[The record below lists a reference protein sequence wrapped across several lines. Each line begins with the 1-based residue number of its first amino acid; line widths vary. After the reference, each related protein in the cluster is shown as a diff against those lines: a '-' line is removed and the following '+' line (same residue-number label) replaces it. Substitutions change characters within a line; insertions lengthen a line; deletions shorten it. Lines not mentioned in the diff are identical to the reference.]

1 MKQIYACKLYK
12 SSNRKQ
18 KIQSALANPINQP
31 LVKQL
36 REYLDDEYI
45 RKDILEPES
54 IQEKEERI
62 HEEEPAGDD
71 KLEGKGTGT
80 PIVPKTSEHDSNLP
94 EQVDDSLDELETQKD
109 EEDDEGVKSSIQASL
124 QSISVID
131 INSLKGLMNSVDNT
145 SGIIR
150 VKHDNEKHELWLYYN
165 DSVNLNDVMT
175 PVIELLEAS
184 NYYYL
189 TFSRLARSANA
200 MVFEVELDCMMPSSI
215 SGTID
220 NGGTQDE

>member
-12 SSNRKQ
+12 ASNRKQ
-18 KIQSALANPINQP
+18 KIQSAFANPINQP

-62 HEEEPAGDD
+62 REEEPTGDD

-80 PIVPKTSEHDSNLP
+80 SSLSKTSEHDSKLS
-94 EQVDDSLDELETQKD
+94 EQVDDNQDKLETQD
-109 EEDDEGVKSSIQASL
+109 EEEDDESVKSSIQASL

-131 INSLKGLMNSVDNT
+131 IDSLKGLMNSVDNT

-200 MVFEVELDCMMPSSI
+200 MVFEVGLDCIMQSSI

-220 NGGTQDE
+220 NGGTEDE

>member
-12 SSNRKQ
+12 ASNRKQ
-18 KIQSALANPINQP
+18 TIQSALANPINQP

-62 HEEEPAGDD
+62 REEEPAGDD

-80 PIVPKTSEHDSNLP
+80 PILPKTSEHDSKLS
-94 EQVDDSLDELETQKD
+94 EQVDDNQDELETQD
-109 EEDDEGVKSSIQASL
+109 EEEGDEGVKSSIQASL

-131 INSLKGLMNSVDNT
+131 IDSLKGLMNSVDNT

-200 MVFEVELDCMMPSSI
+200 MVFEVGLDCIMQSSI

-220 NGGTQDE
+220 NGGTEDE

>member
-12 SSNRKQ
+12 ASNRKQ

-54 IQEKEERI
+54 IQENEERVP
-62 HEEEPAGDD
+62 EEEPSGGDN
-71 KLEGKGTGT
+71 LEGEGTST
-80 PIVPKTSEHDSNLP
+80 PIVPKTSEQDSELSDS
-94 EQVDDSLDELETQKD
+94 VDDNQDELETQD
-109 EEDDEGVKSSIQASL
+109 GEEDESVKSSIQASL

-131 INSLKGLMNSVDNT
+131 IDSLKGLMNSVDNT

-200 MVFEVELDCMMPSSI
+200 MVFEVGLDCTVQSSI

-220 NGGTQDE
+220 NGGTKDE